1 MMADSIE
8 REDSAPQPG
17 VRRLWLITAAIW
29 IAGVV
34 LLTTLPD
41 RVSLIRQIE
50 ISLRHIWGGDLI
62 GHTGLMG
69 AFTGVVYAAARRG
82 WRARFTLALA
92 VAVLIPAFTSAIT
105 EWMQQFSPG
114 RTPDRADF
122 VANLLGVFIAATLIC
137 YAAAARRLRS

>member
-8 REDSAPQPG
+8 RENSAPGPG
-17 VRRLWLITAAIW
+17 MRCLWIVTAAMW

-50 ISLRHIWGGDLI
+50 TALRRVGGGDLI

-69 AFTGVVYAAARRG
+69 VFAGVVYAAARRG
-82 WRARFTLALA
+82 GRARFTLALA
-92 VAVLIPAFTSAIT
+92 AAVLIPALISAFT
-105 EWMQQFSPG
+105 EWIQQFSPG

-122 VANLLGVFIAATLIC
+122 VANLLGIFIAATLIC
-137 YAAAARRLRS
+137 YAAARRLRS